1 LTAIARDW
9 LAASQGSHL
18 WRQRLDRLL
27 LRNVNARLLKV
38 TERLPEAVLRI
49 GGAYWRILAQRRG
62 GYSTA
67 ERRYRDSLTIKEGI
81 GDQASIAIT
90 YCRPDGQPVRERA
103 KVA

>member
-27 LRNVNARLLKV
+27 LRNVNVRLLKV
-38 TERLPEAVLRI
+38 TERLPEAILRI
-49 GGAYWRILAQRRG
+49 GGAFWRILAQRRG
-62 GYSTA
+62 DYNTA
-67 ERRYRDSLTIKEGI
+67 EQRYRDSLTIKEEI

-90 YCRPDGQPVRERA
+90 YCRPHGQPVRERA
-103 KVA
+103 KGA